1 MSLTKHIAK
10 IDKNPHYSV
19 ILEEKLTF
27 YILIIM
33 ILHTIVSHNL
43 G

>member
-10 IDKNPHYSV
+10 IDKNPHYSA
-19 ILEEKLTF
+19 ILEEKLTI
-27 YILIIM
+27 YIIFIM
-33 ILHTIVSHNL
+33 ILNTIVLNNL